1 MDVARERRRAAV
13 CVVRAS
19 DTKVCVCVC
28 VCVCA
33 ASREQESS
41 GCREATMNATEDRC
55 AVHLLLTKML
65 NSKHKTVKNVEVNT
79 FRKC

>member
-33 ASREQESS
+33 ASKER
-41 GCREATMNATEDRC
+41 
-55 AVHLLLTKML
+55 AVGAEKLQ
-65 NSKHKTVKNVEVNT
+65 
-79 FRKC
+79 

>member
-28 VCVCA
+28 VCVQQA
-33 ASREQESS
+33 ESR
-41 GCREATMNATEDRC
+41 R
-55 AVHLLLTKML
+55 AVGAEKQQ
-65 NSKHKTVKNVEVNT
+65 
-79 FRKC
+79 

>member
-28 VCVCA
+28 SKQRAGEQWVQRSNNECNRGWMFCA
-33 ASREQESS
+33 PVVDLVPDDT
-41 GCREATMNATEDRC
+41 G
-55 AVHLLLTKML
+55 AV
-65 NSKHKTVKNVEVNT
+65 
-79 FRKC
+79 